1 MYLFVERGDRI
12 SEIDDECKFEQIH
25 TSQRSVDRERSCS
38 PFTRN
43 AFCIFDAINLALAR
57 VPMIVRIRV
66 KAVETRRAI
75 QVVASRRALILF
87 NLIARVALCVAGKR
101 AENEILLA

>member
-1 MYLFVERGDRI
+1 MRRE
-12 SEIDDECKFEQIH
+12 SEVGLV
-25 TSQRSVDRERSCS
+25 R

-43 AFCIFDAINLALAR
+43 AFCIFDAINLACGPCTNDR
-57 VPMIVRIRV
+57 VRIRV

-87 NLIARVALCVAGKR
+87 NLIARVALCAGKR
-101 AENEILLA
+101 AANEILLALA